1 MNKQPNI
8 KKKKQTWP
16 TKDVMEKVC
25 EKKICGGGEVVF
37 YSGDGSHDSV
47 LVKPYIDVLSLFL
60 KSFKTTLL
68 CVI

>member
-25 EKKICGGGEVVF
+25 EKKYVVEER
-37 YSGDGSHDSV
+37 
-47 LVKPYIDVLSLFL
+47 LSF
-60 KSFKTTLL
+60 TLEM
-68 CVI
+68 VRMIQY